1 MASRKSSSRAIAA
14 GLSCGVGLAVPVIA
28 FAATLPF
35 EAPNSVVGAGAVP
48 FAAGALIGV
57 GSFAL
62 SSHVLDGRVDDQPEA
77 DAPKAEKAKRGRR
90 AAKADGRTTERG
102 GIFSRGKHRADAG
115 VPVIVRAQGAPSEAD
130 AWAEIDSL
138 LDEDSLISCDPVK
151 SRDIY
156 EVALEELRRESA
168 AAASA
173 SSPSAS
179 AGGEGSTAAVTAK
192 AAAAA
197 ATVSASAATATATA
211 TASAATA
218 TATAPTADSTAV
230 FMALAEL
237 QSEPA
242 ATTGRLE
249 RVVSDDTDAARRA
262 ALDSLDTLM
271 DENGDVIGRT
281 ETAADPQSVP
291 VADYTGREAV
301 WAAAIAVL
309 EDEIPSAAP
318 TFIGRHSRSAAS
330 VTSPSLIPPSAAR
343 AQSVD
348 EGARATRMHDRVNAL
363 IEEEFDRVPS
373 ASVRSMSREYLHV
386 IQGGTASLPRL
397 RAEA

>member
-77 DAPKAEKAKRGRR
+77 NAPKAEKAKRGRR

-102 GIFSRGKHRADAG
+102 GIFSRGRHRADAG
-115 VPVIVRAQGAPSEAD
+115 VPVIARAQGAPSEAE

-173 SSPSAS
+173 SPASAS
-179 AGGEGSTAAVTAK
+179 AGDEGSTAAVTAK

-197 ATVSASAATATATA
+197 ATVSASAAT
-211 TASAATA
+211 ATA

-281 ETAADPQSVP
+281 ETAADPQGVP
-291 VADYTGREAV
+291 MADYTGREAV

-330 VTSPSLIPPSAAR
+330 VTSPSLIPPSAER

>member
-35 EAPNSVVGAGAVP
+35 EAPNSLVGAGAVP

-102 GIFSRGKHRADAG
+102 GIFSRGRHRADAG
-115 VPVIVRAQGAPSEAD
+115 VPVIARAQGAPSEAD

-179 AGGEGSTAAVTAK
+179 AGAEGSTAAVTTK
-192 AAAAA
+192 AAA

-218 TATAPTADSTAV
+218 TATAHTADSTAV

-271 DENGDVIGRT
+271 DENGDIIGRT
-281 ETAADPQSVP
+281 EYAADPQSVP

>member
-77 DAPKAEKAKRGRR
+77 DAPKAEKAERGRR
-90 AAKADGRTTERG
+90 AAKVDGRTTERG
-102 GIFSRGKHRADAG
+102 GIFSRGRHRADAG
-115 VPVIVRAQGAPSEAD
+115 VPVIARAQGAPSEAD
-130 AWAEIDSL
+130 AWSEIDSL

-173 SSPSAS
+173 SSASAS
-179 AGGEGSTAAVTAK
+179 AGGEGSTATVTAK
-192 AAAAA
+192 AAA
-197 ATVSASAATATATA
+197 ATVSASAATAT
-211 TASAATA
+211 ATA

-281 ETAADPQSVP
+281 EYAADPQSVP

>member
-48 FAAGALIGV
+48 FAAGALVGV

-62 SSHVLDGRVDDQPEA
+62 SSRLLDGRADDQRET

-90 AAKADGRTTERG
+90 ASKADGRTTERG

-115 VPVIVRAQGAPSEAD
+115 VPVIARAQGAPSEAD

-173 SSPSAS
+173 A
-179 AGGEGSTAAVTAK
+179 TAATAK
-192 AAAAA
+192 AAATA
-197 ATVSASAATATATA
+197 ATL
-211 TASAATA
+211 
-218 TATAPTADSTAV
+218 TATAPSATATTSTPTSADSTAV

-242 ATTGRLE
+242 ATTGRLG
-249 RVVSDDTDAARRA
+249 RVMSDDTDAARRA

-281 ETAADPQSVP
+281 ESAADPQGVLM
-291 VADYTGREAV
+291 ADYTGREAV

-330 VTSPSLIPPSAAR
+330 VTSPSLIPPSAER

>member
-14 GLSCGVGLAVPVIA
+14 GLSCGVGLAVPVVA

-48 FAAGALIGV
+48 FAAGALVGV

-62 SSHVLDGRVDDQPEA
+62 SSRLLDGRADDQCET
-77 DAPKAEKAKRGRR
+77 DAPKAEKAKRSRR

-115 VPVIVRAQGAPSEAD
+115 VPVIARAQGAPSEAD

-168 AAASA
+168 AASSA
-173 SSPSAS
+173 SSPSPS
-179 AGGEGSTAAVTAK
+179 AGERSSAATAK
-192 AAAAA
+192 AAA
-197 ATVSASAATATATA
+197 VAATAP
-211 TASAATA
+211 
-218 TATAPTADSTAV
+218 TATAPSADSTAV

-249 RVVSDDTDAARRA
+249 RVMSDDTDAARRA

-281 ETAADPQSVP
+281 ESAAGPQGVP

-330 VTSPSLIPPSAAR
+330 VTSPSLIPPSAER

>member
-62 SSHVLDGRVDDQPEA
+62 SSHVLDGRADERA
-77 DAPKAEKAKRGRR
+77 GTDAPRAERGRR

-115 VPVIVRAQGAPSEAD
+115 VPVIARAQGAPSEAD

-138 LDEDSLISCDPVK
+138 LDEDSLISCDPIK

-173 SSPSAS
+173 SPASAS

-192 AAAAA
+192 AAAA
-197 ATVSASAATATATA
+197 TVSASASAATATATA
-211 TASAATA
+211 TASAA

>member
-35 EAPNSVVGAGAVP
+35 EAPNSLVGAGAVP

-102 GIFSRGKHRADAG
+102 GIFSRGRHRADAG
-115 VPVIVRAQGAPSEAD
+115 VPVIARAQGAPSEAD

-179 AGGEGSTAAVTAK
+179 AGAEGSTAAVTTK
-192 AAAAA
+192 AAA

-271 DENGDVIGRT
+271 DENGDIIGRT
-281 ETAADPQSVP
+281 EYAADPQSVP

>member
-35 EAPNSVVGAGAVP
+35 EAPNSLVGAGAVP

-62 SSHVLDGRVDDQPEA
+62 SSHVLDGRTDEHAGA
-77 DAPKAEKAKRGRR
+77 DAPRAEKA
-90 AAKADGRTTERG
+90 ERG
-102 GIFSRGKHRADAG
+102 GIFSRGRHRADAG
-115 VPVIVRAQGAPSEAD
+115 VPVIARAQGAPSEAD

-138 LDEDSLISCDPVK
+138 LDEDSLISCDPIK

-168 AAASA
+168 AASPAPSP
-173 SSPSAS
+173 SPSAVERS
-179 AGGEGSTAAVTAK
+179 
-192 AAAAA
+192 
-197 ATVSASAATATATA
+197 SAATAKVTAV
-211 TASAATA
+211 AATA
-218 TATAPTADSTAV
+218 TTATAPSADSTAV

-237 QSEPA
+237 QSEPP

-249 RVVSDDTDAARRA
+249 RVMSDDTDAARRA

-281 ETAADPQSVP
+281 ETAANPQGAP
-291 VADYTGREAV
+291 MADYTGREAV

>member
-14 GLSCGVGLAVPVIA
+14 GLSCGIGLAVPVIA

-115 VPVIVRAQGAPSEAD
+115 VPVIARAQGAPSEAD

-173 SSPSAS
+173 FPASAS

-211 TASAATA
+211 TAS
-218 TATAPTADSTAV
+218 TADSTAV

-271 DENGDVIGRT
+271 DENGDIIGRT
-281 ETAADPQSVP
+281 EYAADPQSVP
-291 VADYTGREAV
+291 MADYTGREAV

-330 VTSPSLIPPSAAR
+330 VTSPSLIPPSAER